1 MTTFTP
7 MPGAAPFH
15 RQVAGHDGIQGLSA
29 NQTRVERVHVQVADQ
44 HSALMAHNIFGVAS
58 DGSTPP
64 GLIAA
69 PDFLYNFRFSG
80 NGGKVAY
87 EALGEISTVNYD
99 GTDLNSEV
107 ITGFDPP
114 HGADGERGG
123 EVRFLGEVDEAGPT
137 GYGLHRL
144 ITSLGHSCIV
154 VAPSLVPRRPGDQV
168 KTNRRDTISLAKL
181 LRAGELTAVWVPCP
195 TSALWPALSR
205 RPL

>member
-1 MTTFTP
+1 MSRRPRRNHTP
-7 MPGAAPFH
+7 GFKA
-15 RQVAGHDGIQGLSA
+15 
-29 NQTRVERVHVQVADQ
+29 
-44 HSALMAHNIFGVAS
+44 
-58 DGSTPP
+58 
-64 GLIAA
+64 
-69 PDFLYNFRFSG
+69 
-80 NGGKVAY
+80 KVAL
-87 EALGEISTVNYD
+87 AATAMGDDTEIFVGIDVAKVRNA
-99 GTDLNSEV
+99 
-107 ITGFDPP
+107 IAI
-114 HGADGERGG
+114 ADGERGG

-168 KTNRRDTISLAKL
+168 KTNRRDAISLAKL